1 MIDFLFGWEFWAS
14 AARISVPLALAALGV
29 LIGSRSGY
37 LNIGV
42 EGVMLFGSFS
52 AVAGTVVGDSPWA
65 GIAAAILAGILVNL
79 LVVWLAVRLGMGYVL
94 SGVVVFVL
102 ALGFTGFLDR
112 FWFPTGT
119 ILTGNTLRPLWG
131 LPLQPLFYVAVGTAI
146 AMAYFFRY
154 MHSGLIVRSAG
165 EGAEV
170 ANTFGVNVAK
180 LRLWAAVV
188 GGVLIGLGGASL
200 SMGVVGSFSD
210 DMTAGRGFIA
220 LACVILGGWRPLGVV
235 LAAGF
240 FGTIDAL
247 HYALASRQ
255 AGDIGEIVVV
265 LPYVITLVALAALW
279 GRTQGPPEEVKDLE
293 PRSF

>member
-1 MIDFLFGWEFWAS
+1 
-14 AARISVPLALAALGV
+14 
-29 LIGSRSGY
+29 
-37 LNIGV
+37 
-42 EGVMLFGSFS
+42 
-52 AVAGTVVGDSPWA
+52 
-65 GIAAAILAGILVNL
+65 
-79 LVVWLAVRLGMGYVL
+79 
-94 SGVVVFVL
+94 
-102 ALGFTGFLDR
+102 
-112 FWFPTGT
+112 
-119 ILTGNTLRPLWG
+119 
-131 LPLQPLFYVAVGTAI
+131 
-146 AMAYFFRY
+146 

-265 LPYVITLVALAALW
+265 LPYVITLIALAALW
-279 GRTQGPPEEVKDLE
+279 GRTQGPPEEVEDLE